1 MLIALF
7 TFLLLGGS
15 QTGMLDYIADTQDTV
30 EVVVESED
38 RREEAL
44 ATLKAMKKVV
54 SARNKMVKSVSKDLN
69 QTLMSDA
76 ATDADIDAIWEDYF
90 SNRSSKDLNTLDL
103 RYQLKD
109 QMTREEWQQ
118 VFPPE

>member
-7 TFLLLGGS
+7 TLLFLGGS
-15 QTGMLDYIADTQDTV
+15 QTGVLDFIADTQDTV
-30 EVVVESED
+30 KVVMEKGD

-44 ATLKAMKKVV
+44 ASLKAMKKI
-54 SARNKMVKSVSKDLN
+54 SSTHNKMVKNATKDIN
-69 QTLMSDA
+69 KTLSNAA

-90 SNRSSKDLNTLDL
+90 SHRATYNQDMLDL

-118 VFPPE
+118 VFSAD

>member
-15 QTGMLDYIADTQDTV
+15 QTGMLDYIADTQDMV
-30 EVVVESED
+30 EVVVESDD

-69 QTLMSDA
+69 QTPMSDA

-90 SNRSSKDLNTLDL
+90 SNRSSKDLDTLDL

-109 QMTREEWQQ
+109 QMTREEWQR
-118 VFPPE
+118 VFPRD

>member
-7 TFLLLGGS
+7 TFLILGGS
-15 QTGMLDYIADTQDTV
+15 QTGMLNYIADTQDTIK
-30 EVVVESED
+30 VVVESDD

-44 ATLKAMKKVV
+44 AILKAMKNVESAQNKV
-54 SARNKMVKSVSKDLN
+54 VKSVSKDLN
-69 QTLMSDA
+69 ETLLSDA

-90 SNRSSKDLNTLDL
+90 SQRESYDVDMLDL

-109 QMTREEWQQ
+109 QLTREEWQQ
-118 VFPPE
+118 VFSAD